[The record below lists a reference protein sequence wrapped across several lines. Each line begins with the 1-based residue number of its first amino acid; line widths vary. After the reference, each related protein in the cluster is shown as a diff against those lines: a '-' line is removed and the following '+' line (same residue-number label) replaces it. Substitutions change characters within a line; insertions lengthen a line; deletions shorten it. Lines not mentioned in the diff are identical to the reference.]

1 MCKIEGPKGLRESK
15 EMVKKKRSLGKA
27 TAKKSGSKT
36 KLWAGRF
43 KEVTNK
49 LVEELNAS
57 ISFDSRLYA
66 HDIRGSVAH
75 AAVLKKAGVLTEAER
90 KRIVSGLGKV
100 ESEIVSG
107 KFAFTPDM
115 EDIHMAVEARLTELI
130 GPLGG
135 KLHTGRSR
143 NDQVALDI
151 RLYLKDEIYET
162 VGLLHELNCTIVEIA
177 DANIDVVMPGYT
189 HLQRAQPILL
199 AHHLLA
205 YFEMFT
211 RDIDRYL
218 DCLDRVDIMPL
229 GSGALAGSPYNLD
242 RKLAAK
248 LLGFSAITENS
259 LDGVGSRDFV
269 LEFLSV
275 ASIAMANLSR
285 LAEELILW
293 SSQEFGFIELSD
305 AFTTGSS
312 IMPQKKNP
320 DIAEL
325 ARGKTGRVYG
335 NLIALL
341 TTMKALPLAYNK
353 DMQED
358 KEPLFDTVDTVKSI
372 YAVFSPMLKS
382 LSIKREAMES
392 AAARGFLNAT
402 DAADYLVE
410 QGLPFREAHAVTG
423 RIVAWCISR
432 SKTLEE
438 MELGEWKKF
447 SPLFKDDIKKA
458 ISIKRSV
465 DARKVYGGT
474 ARSTVKARLKKIKA
488 GLTDLKVGK

>member
-1 MCKIEGPKGLRESK
+1 MAKKTGTKKTS
-15 EMVKKKRSLGKA
+15 VKKAS
-27 TAKKSGSKT
+27 KKKMWG
-36 KLWAGRF
+36 GRF
-43 KEVTNK
+43 KAATDK

-66 HDIRGSVAH
+66 HDIRGSIAH

-90 KRIVSGLGKV
+90 KRIVAGLNKV
-100 ESEIVSG
+100 EKEIASG
-107 KFAFTPDM
+107 KLALTSDL
-115 EDIHMAVEARLTELI
+115 EDIHMAVESRLTEII

-151 RLYLKDEIYET
+151 RLFLKDEIYET
-162 VGLLHELNCTIVEIA
+162 VGLLHELRCTLVEVA
-177 DANIDVVMPGYT
+177 DENIDTVMPGYT

-205 YFEMFT
+205 YFEMFG
-211 RDIDRYL
+211 RDVDRLL
-218 DCLDRVDIMPL
+218 DCFERVDIMPL

-248 LLGFSAITENS
+248 LLGFSTITENS
-259 LDGVGSRDFV
+259 LDGVGSRDFT

-275 ASIAMANLSR
+275 SAILMANVSR

-335 NLIALL
+335 NLVALL

-353 DMQED
+353 DMQE
-358 KEPLFDTVDTVKSI
+358 PLFDTVDTVKGVLK
-372 YAVFSPMLKS
+372 VFSPMLKS
-382 LSIKREAMES
+382 MRVNTDAMER

-410 QGLPFREAHAVTG
+410 RGLPFREAHEVTG
-423 RIVAWCISR
+423 RIVAWCIER
-432 SKTLEE
+432 NRTLEE
-438 MELGEWKKF
+438 METKEWQKF
-447 SPLFKDDIKKA
+447 SPLFKSDIKQA
-458 ISIKRSV
+458 ISISRSLN
-465 DARKVYGGT
+465 ARKVHGGT
-474 ARSTVKARLKKIKA
+474 ARSTVSARLKKVKA
-488 GLTDLKVGK
+488 GLFSVK